1 MRLEVFVQTSAEGLG
16 LMVVQVGLARVKG
29 MGEGME
35 VVVLDMGNVG
45 MTMET
50 EMEIVCMWVRVLK
63 VREGHLRA
71 EDEETVGMP
80 DGRGEERDGLDDR
93 GGE

>member
-1 MRLEVFVQTSAEGLG
+1 MRLEVFVQTSAEYLG
-16 LMVVQVGLARVKG
+16 VMVVQVGLIGVKG

-35 VVVLDMGNVG
+35 VVVLDMRNVG

-63 VREGHLRA
+63 VREGRLRS
-71 EDEETVGMP
+71 EDEETAGMS